1 MREMNVDELAALH
14 DNLSDL
20 VSAGKEEEAREYL
33 CSHLPRLPEE
43 LKNQI
48 LGFMFFEAIVDE
60 AREIEGVAKMQKDGI
75 SAIQALQALK
85 KELRAKK
92 ESPSES

>member
-1 MREMNVDELAALH
+1 
-14 DNLSDL
+14 
-20 VSAGKEEEAREYL
+20 
-33 CSHLPRLPEE
+33 
-43 LKNQI
+43 
-48 LGFMFFEAIVDE
+48 MFFEAIVDE